1 LFGRLGDALEA
12 EEGGLSVD
20 GVLGLDGLIGGGG
33 GGGGGGVVTVL
44 LSLFVFGED
53 SFDTFVLLLLL
64 GVIAVGLLSF

>member
-1 LFGRLGDALEA
+1 MFGRLGDALEA

-20 GVLGLDGLIGGGG
+20 GVLGLDGLIG